1 MAIIYPEISEMLRKF
16 FGGCHRALR
25 WNFMHDQ
32 NQITPEAGIEKMITK
47 DHTDYDFLE
56 NTIGQNEFDVEESK
70 RRVASGEIDFGG
82 VLNNVQYFHEIG
94 GFDAL
99 CDTIAW
105 GFEKEE
111 EKKDK
116 EGEE

>member
-1 MAIIYPEISEMLRKF
+1 LAKF

-25 WNFMHDQ
+25 WAFLHDE
-32 NQITPEAGIEKMITK
+32 NQITPEGGIEKIITK
-47 DHTDYDFLE
+47 DHTDYDFVE
-56 NTIGQNEFDVEESK
+56 DIVAVNDHDVDEAK
-70 RRVASGEIDFGG
+70 RRIGAGEIEFGW
-82 VLNNVQYFHEIG
+82 VLNNVQFFHEIG
-94 GFDAL
+94 GFEAL
-99 CDTIAW
+99 CNTIAW